1 MSTESQILITAV
13 KNGEMTDPGG
23 MTTTQDITHVV
34 EGSYDA
40 VKQQLHALAN
50 QDLIVGRTFG
60 REEVWSV
67 PNKHKETPVGT
78 PMPTSTRDPHARK

>member
-13 KNGEMTDPGG
+13 KTGEMTDPGG

-34 EGSYDA
+34 EDSYDA
-40 VKQQLHALAN
+40 VKQQLHTLAN
-50 QDLIVGRTFG
+50 QGLIVGRMFG

-67 PNKHKETPVGT
+67 PEENKETLVGT
-78 PMPTSTRDPHARK
+78 PMPTNTRDPHAGK